1 MAFSRRF
8 PRDIKGSNYPLWE
21 EVYLSAEEEERVD
34 KEQRQQNLAL
44 FRECIADARS
54 LLAVESQGPVSE
66 SDVLRVACTLFDKR
80 ASHLVYWKE
89 QRAKE
94 KFDRAYANKTQ

>member
-8 PRDIKGSNYPLWE
+8 PRDVKGSNYPVWE
-21 EVYLSAEEEERVD
+21 EVYLSDEEEEQID
-34 KEQRQQNLAL
+34 KEQRDANLQL
-44 FRECIADARS
+44 FRESIADARK

-66 SDVLRVACTLFDKR
+66 RDVLRVAATLFDKR

-89 QRAKE
+89 QRTKE
-94 KFDRAYANKTQ
+94 KFDKAYQKQ